1 MPRVDGEAEFRIVS
15 ACNFR
20 LAAVKSGGQ
29 ASAHLAMSTS
39 SPLPEL
45 PAIGFLADVDE
56 SHRAF
61 LASFGSFVRPHAGE
75 VLIEEGK
82 AQENLYLILSGL
94 LHVVAGAG
102 GRDLLV
108 ASLGAGDS
116 LGEVNIFDPATA
128 SASVIARSEC
138 LIWRISAAELEGF
151 FEADPVAGVSFM
163 TGLLRLAGHRIR
175 AMNAKLAESE
185 EKSALHSFWKSH
197 A

>member
-1 MPRVDGEAEFRIVS
+1 
-15 ACNFR
+15 
-20 LAAVKSGGQ
+20 
-29 ASAHLAMSTS
+29 MSTS